1 MIGELDYA
9 GLFYGEETETESV
22 FSGFVM
28 LALAVFVVFIVLLLV
43 NFLIGL
49 AAEEIRVC
57 STQYLLSTN
66 RITDCCDFVV
76 NAKFQDF
83 YERAEI
89 WKLCTELEQIVM
101 LESFLDESVTCFGR
115 DFLKRYLMLMPPLWD
130 AKAKQF
136 KQRYRLIL
144 NTVYKGLG
152 F

>member
-1 MIGELDYA
+1 
-9 GLFYGEETETESV
+9 
-22 FSGFVM
+22 
-28 LALAVFVVFIVLLLV
+28 
-43 NFLIGL
+43 
-49 AAEEIRVC
+49 
-57 STQYLLSTN
+57 
-66 RITDCCDFVV
+66 
-76 NAKFQDF
+76 
-83 YERAEI
+83 
-89 WKLCTELEQIVM
+89 M

>member
-57 STQYLLSTN
+57 STQYFLTTN

-76 NAKFQDF
+76 TLNSRTFMNEPRSGSYARNWSKSLCSNHFWM
-83 YERAEI
+83 RA
-89 WKLCTELEQIVM
+89 
-101 LESFLDESVTCFGR
+101 
-115 DFLKRYLMLMPPLWD
+115 
-130 AKAKQF
+130 
-136 KQRYRLIL
+136 
-144 NTVYKGLG
+144 
-152 F
+152 